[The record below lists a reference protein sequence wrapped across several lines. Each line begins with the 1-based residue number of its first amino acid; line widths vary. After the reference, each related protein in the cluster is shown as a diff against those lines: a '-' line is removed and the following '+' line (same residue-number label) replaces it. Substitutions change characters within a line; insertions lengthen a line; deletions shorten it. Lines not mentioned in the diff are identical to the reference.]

1 MKGKVMKSLLLVLM
15 LLFFAAPAWADGNKI
30 YDRIMESGTIRCGYY
45 TWPPFFS
52 KDPNTGKHAGIGY
65 DLTEE
70 IGRQLNLKIEWVEEV
85 PLDAMF
91 EGYTTGRYDM
101 ICLPVVATPSRTRAS
116 DFTIPFVYLSYN
128 LYARGGD
135 KRFDNHFEK
144 INAADVK
151 YASLDG
157 DMNALLGKE
166 LFPLAQKVD
175 LPPMAPPSDL
185 LLQVATGKADV
196 TAMEPV
202 MAMEFMRHNTGKI
215 RLVGG
220 GPVRV
225 MPGTF
230 SVPLGEEK
238 LKAMLNTT
246 FRTLIDIGYINRI
259 LKTSPDYD
267 ATVLRVAPAYQL
279 PTHERK

>member
-1 MKGKVMKSLLLVLM
+1 MKNLLLILM
-15 LLFFAAPAWADGNKI
+15 FLFLSAPAWADGNKI
-30 YDRIMESGTIRCGYY
+30 YDGIMESGTIRCGYY

-52 KDPNTGKHAGIGY
+52 KDPNTGKFAGIAY

-70 IGRQLNLKIEWVEEV
+70 IGRQLGLKIEWTEEV
-85 PLDAMF
+85 SIDAMF
-91 EGYTTGRYDM
+91 EGYATGRYDL
-101 ICLPVVATPSRTRAS
+101 ICPPVVATPARTRVS
-116 DFTIPFVYLSYN
+116 DFTIPFVYLSYK
-128 LYARGGD
+128 LYARAED
-135 KRFDNHFEK
+135 KRFDNHFDK
-144 INAADVK
+144 INAPDVK

-175 LPPMAPPSDL
+175 LPPMSPVSDL

-202 MAMEFMRHNTGKI
+202 MAMEFMRHNPGKI
-215 RLVGG
+215 RLVAG

-225 MPGTF
+225 MPGNL
-230 SVPLGEEK
+230 SVPPGEEK

-246 FRTLIDIGYINRI
+246 LRTLIDIGYIDRV

-267 ATVLRVAPAYQL
+267 ATLLRVAPAYQL
-279 PTHERK
+279 PTHGRK